1 MTNLVQVKKRFT
13 LAISVLAV
21 ICFGFIVYLLWPGTS
36 ISSMKAQEDA
46 LQQQYRSLS
55 REVAPLQGMDQKL
68 VKTRSD
74 LKTLYQERI
83 PTRFSQISQEVEK
96 LTRETGVNAQN
107 VHYNPVKTDKGDLK
121 GDLQDVQRIE
131 IDTTVVSDYA
141 KVARF
146 INALEQDKLLFIIN
160 QINLNGQEGGQVSL
174 QIKFETFLK
183 GAAQNSGA

>member
-1 MTNLVQVKKRFT
+1 MTNLAQVKQRFT

-21 ICFGFIVYLLWPGTS
+21 ICFALLVYLIWPGTS
-36 ISSMKAQEDA
+36 SSSMKAQEDT

-68 VKTRSD
+68 VKTRAD

-96 LTRETGVNAQN
+96 LTRETGVTAQN
-107 VHYNPVKTDKGDLK
+107 IHYNPEKPDK

-131 IDTTVVSDYA
+131 VDTTVTSDYA

-146 INALEQDKLLFIIN
+146 INALEQDKLLFVIN
-160 QINLNGQEGGQVSL
+160 QITLNGQEGGQVSL

-183 GAAQNSGA
+183 GAAQNSGT